1 MQQIPTHVL
10 DVNFALAHMENGY
23 FSFTCFFPH
32 TVPGSSEQ
40 ACAVGSIGL
49 LDGGFIGRLTA

>member
-1 MQQIPTHVL
+1 MQQIPTQVL
-10 DVNFALAHMENGY
+10 DVYFALAHMVKGY
-23 FSFTCFFPH
+23 FSFTGFFPH
-32 TVPGSSEQ
+32 AVPGSSGQ